1 MPNRHLDGHITAHVQ
16 HIDRFGNCTT
26 DMPGEWLQA
35 SAHWRFQIK
44 GHEINKVGRTFG
56 DVAEGEPMVLVDS
69 TGFVAVAVRNGSAA
83 QSMQLE
89 IDAPIDV
96 WPVSS

>member
-1 MPNRHLDGHITAHVQ
+1 
-16 HIDRFGNCTT
+16 
-26 DMPGEWLQA
+26 
-35 SAHWRFQIK
+35 
-44 GHEINKVGRTFG
+44 
-56 DVAEGEPMVLVDS
+56 VAEGEPMVLVDS

-96 WPVSS
+96 WPISS